1 MDNFDLKK
9 YLVENNLT
17 RNSIKKS
24 IFERFLDG
32 ETEFTSVYELINSLT
47 ENDQDQY
54 DAANQ
59 ILLKLSSVDEK
70 AAIDFA
76 LQLPV
81 NTSGDIIATNDL
93 TKDTFGTKFMTW
105 LKGKEEEY
113 GDLAKNIQN
122 KVRVAK
128 VLVGALA
135 ATVLL
140 NTVGSI
146 AGKTINKKVNSSDK
160 QSQEITQ
167 TFQKDLKN
175 SLGDEATADFT
186 AAKAAIKQN
195 KAYDVNPDG
204 DEVHIQMATGE
215 SDITPEDLDQI
226 EKVKLTVQ
234 KILKKNPNS
243 KAVIKIKVGV
253 SNQGS
258 KESNKS
264 NNGTNL
270 TNDRVDAIKQ
280 AFGDTGENI
289 SLVVEPVNYQD
300 SKITNTSDQNPSQGG
315 TIGVDFKSPEAVKK
329 VDKILKLFV
338 DYQINPPAPKVLAP
352 TDQKTSP
359 KSEPGSTTN
368 SVNPNLNNPS
378 KTGKTDEP
386 TPSTPSSSTGNQ
398 EFSQRNT
405 QLAVLLKG
413 INAGSDA
420 FKELGVPYNTRL
432 TQSIFNKA
440 QTDMGKDLVALVTA
454 IRKNPDYFLNKVNKL
469 TGQNLTGR
477 EKSKSRFSES
487 LVTENVIDDLLV
499 KVGISDDVIKQ
510 KSKSISNYLRKI
522 YKLTG
527 DQETNNPNTKK
538 TSQDVERISKALGQN
553 PTVITQ
559 LERIDTVAELA
570 LLLAGMIKFVDAK
583 LGNDTGVVSNTLQT
597 VKSEL
602 PKNYQT
608 STTGQGV
615 TFSIVKEAESL
626 PDTAKTLEVL
636 ARYPNLVR
644 LLKNVNNRIEL
655 KDLMLLVLDS
665 VKQSLSND
673 KNKISTALVNA
684 TNIIRNLKLGK

>member
-477 EKSKSRFSES
+477 EKFKSRFSES

-538 TSQDVERISKALGQN
+538 TSQDVERISKALEQN

>member
-47 ENDQDQY
+47 ENDEDRY
-54 DAANQ
+54 KEANK
-59 ILLKLSSVDEK
+59 IIKDLTPEDEA
-70 AAIDFA
+70 AAIAFA
-76 LQLPV
+76 V

-175 SLGDEATADFT
+175 SLGDEATADFA

-226 EKVKLTVQ
+226 KKVKLTVQ

-270 TNDRVDAIKQ
+270 TNNRVDAIKQ
-280 AFGDTGENI
+280 AFGNTGENI

-368 SVNPNLNNPS
+368 SVDSNLNNPP

-386 TPSTPSSSTGNQ
+386 TRSTPSPSTGNQ

-487 LVTENVIDDLLV
+487 LVTENVIDDLLI

-527 DQETNNPNTKK
+527 DQETNNSNTKK
-538 TSQDVERISKALGQN
+538 TSQDVEKISKALEQN

-559 LERIDTVAELA
+559 LERIDTVAELS
-570 LLLAGMIKFVDAK
+570 LLLAGMIKFLDAK
-583 LGNDTGVVSNTLQT
+583 LGDDTGVVSNTLQT

-655 KDLMLLVLDS
+655 KDLMLLVIDS

-684 TNIIRNLKLGK
+684 TNIIRSLKFRK